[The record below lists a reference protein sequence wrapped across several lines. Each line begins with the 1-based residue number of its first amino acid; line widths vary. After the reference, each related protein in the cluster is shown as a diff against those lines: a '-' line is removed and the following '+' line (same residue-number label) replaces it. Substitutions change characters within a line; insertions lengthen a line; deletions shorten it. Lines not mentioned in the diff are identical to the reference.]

1 MFYAKGEI
9 LSIILEGKPGSGKT
23 TLMKHCAITWA
34 KDKAPQTTEKLI
46 QDKDEQLPLFEKD
59 LVVFIQR
66 KHEGENFDETVI
78 NAVPKKEREMAKEL
92 LEEHPEKC
100 FLFVDAID
108 EFRNE
113 KVIREAFES
122 AEEGST
128 NIIISCRDGHPY
140 LDNQMG
146 NFIRHVKVAG
156 FEPDDAQNFI
166 RALMRSI
173 MRNDVT
179 ACDEKSERICEHIK
193 KDKLNKL
200 YTSPIN
206 CAFICLLYSRDEIS
220 DTELSTMTMQKLFTK
235 HQNFLLQ
242 RECYKQFGSSDIG
255 VAEPTLRS
263 IYQLAICSLILHD
276 EQSWY
281 TSKQLTDIGIDVK
294 SPAMVLL
301 TKEKKSDLDGEEDLF
316 SWPHETIKEFHA
328 AMSLKGNQ
336 NVDIL
341 YVIASKPELNVVTD
355 FIISMMDETD
365 LELAKTLLA
374 ARLLLQSKEP
384 QCISSTVREQFEHC
398 CSQISRL
405 KQDIQTMNM
414 TALFQLEGAKILR
427 SALDVTEI
435 QQCIGNTDWMVKNWR
450 EYASLTISIKES
462 SSDNLQIQLH
472 RSVLHPFLPSFAS
485 GDSARDFISQG
496 ATEKDPIDWSQC
508 VNIKDETA
516 FVYPCSDNTYHSMV
530 GWFFTRI
537 CKNNPSKRRKIDNEC
552 ICLEGVCLFLFVDS
566 TLRCDDYTAGSFQG
580 LAHKVKEIDFLVL
593 DINEDCKKLLWSKG
607 SIKFIRNIL
616 KPRKGVILRNELAK
630 RFTDFD
636 LEELAQCG
644 VQKAHVGYFGETI
657 ASS

>member
-1 MFYAKGEI
+1 
-9 LSIILEGKPGSGKT
+9 
-23 TLMKHCAITWA
+23 
-34 KDKAPQTTEKLI
+34 
-46 QDKDEQLPLFEKD
+46 
-59 LVVFIQR
+59 
-66 KHEGENFDETVI
+66 
-78 NAVPKKEREMAKEL
+78 
-92 LEEHPEKC
+92 
-100 FLFVDAID
+100 
-108 EFRNE
+108 
-113 KVIREAFES
+113 
-122 AEEGST
+122 
-128 NIIISCRDGHPY
+128 
-140 LDNQMG
+140 
-146 NFIRHVKVAG
+146 
-156 FEPDDAQNFI
+156 
-166 RALMRSI
+166 
-173 MRNDVT
+173 
-179 ACDEKSERICEHIK
+179 
-193 KDKLNKL
+193 
-200 YTSPIN
+200 
-206 CAFICLLYSRDEIS
+206 
-220 DTELSTMTMQKLFTK
+220 MQKLFTK
-235 HQNFLLQ
+235 QQNFLLQ

-263 IYQLAICSLILHD
+263 IYQLAICSFILHD

-384 QCISSTVREQFEHC
+384 QCTSYTVKEQFEHC
-398 CSQISRL
+398 CFQISQL

-414 TALFQLEGAKILR
+414 TALFQPEGARILR

-530 GWFFTRI
+530 GWYFNRI
-537 CKNNPSKRRKIDNEC
+537 CKNNQTKRRKIDNEG
-552 ICLEGVCLFLFVDS
+552 ICLEGVCLFLFVNS
-566 TLRCDDYTAGSFQG
+566 TLRCNNYTAGSFQG

-593 DINEDCKKLLWSKG
+593 DINEDCKQLPWSKG
-607 SIKFIRNIL
+607 SIIFIRDIL

-630 RFTDFD
+630 RFTDLD
-636 LEELAQCG
+636 LDKLEKCG
-644 VQKAHVGYFGETI
+644 VRTARVGYFGETI
-657 ASS
+657 ASC